1 MEARSHFQAGDW
13 LGFIELKPFTRLWD
27 SLRLTD
33 DDLWLVQVA
42 ILCNP
47 KGFPVIP
54 GTGGLRKLRF
64 SPQNATSGKRGG
76 MRICYAYL
84 EEHRRVILALVYPKS
99 QKDDLTEG
107 EKRLIRGALEQ
118 IERELRSSA

>member
-1 MEARSHFQAGDW
+1 VEAQSHSPSGGW

-27 SLRLTD
+27 GLRLTD

-64 SPQNATSGKRGG
+64 SPRNTTSGKRGG
-76 MRICYAYL
+76 MRVCYVYL
-84 EEHRRVILALVYPKS
+84 EEHQRVILALVYPKS
-99 QKDDLTEG
+99 QKEDLSAG
-107 EKRLIRGALEQ
+107 EKRIIRAALEQ
-118 IERELRSSA
+118 IERELRSST